1 LSLLSL
7 LWLIPAGPLTA
18 EQNDPFAVQNQAA
31 SKSERAAKE
40 DADDPF
46 APANSKKPGQA
57 APVRND
63 PESTTA
69 ARTGKPTPIDER
81 INFDIT
87 LTPRPARR
95 GEIVHLKIVGT
106 PKPGFHTYPLTQR
119 SPDQDPSQLSTLT
132 YGSVPGLRPLWP
144 VVESTPE
151 PKREEGLGWFLEH
164 EQPFTWEQDLLILP
178 EATPGDKIL
187 PLTIKAQVCNA
198 SSCVWGDPQFE
209 VKLDVSAADPV
220 PLTPALEERR
230 LKAKQPELKV
240 VALPG
245 SPAPLEAVPD
255 IRKPAPKTVAPPG
268 KAEPNMAA
276 APAKSDGSGLIAFI
290 LQGVVWGYISLLTPC
305 VFPMIP
311 ITVSFF
317 LKQSEKEHHKPVLM
331 ALVYSA
337 TIVLVLTAGA
347 VLLLRFFQELSQY
360 WSTNLL
366 LGALFLVFALSLF
379 GMYEI
384 RLPSGLAN
392 FTSARESR
400 GGLAGTI
407 FMALTFTIISF
418 ACVAPFLGGFAG
430 ISVQARPWYEVLL
443 GGLAYSVTFA
453 TPFSLL
459 ALFPTWLRR
468 LPKSGSWM
476 NAMKVVM
483 GFFEVAAALK
493 FLRAAEL
500 LRFGRAEFLTYDLVL
515 GFYVALAILCALYL
529 LNLYRL
535 PHDHEVPEHLGV
547 PRFLFSLV
555 FLSLGLYLMPALF
568 KQGSGELQ
576 RPAGSVF
583 AWLDAFL
590 LPEPPETGDLRA
602 PADARR
608 SAAGPS
614 KSAIHLAWIGNF
626 EKGLQTA
633 RDQRKLMFVDFTG
646 LT

>member
-1 LSLLSL
+1 MLMRLSGLGLLCL
-7 LWLIPAGPLTA
+7 LWLINAGSLRA
-18 EQNDPFAVQNQAA
+18 EPQDPFAPQNQAA
-31 SKSERAAKE
+31 AKQ
-40 DADDPF
+40 DAGDLF
-46 APANSKKPGQA
+46 APANKSSTGPAKPVPKDQETA
-57 APVRND
+57 
-63 PESTTA
+63 TA
-69 ARTGKPTPIDER
+69 ARTPKRSPLDDRITFAITVTPQQ
-81 INFDIT
+81 
-87 LTPRPARR
+87 ARR
-95 GEIVHLKIVGT
+95 GETVHLKVTGT
-106 PKPGFHTYPLTQR
+106 PMPGFHTYPLTQR
-119 SPDQDPSQLSTLT
+119 TADQDESQLATLT
-132 YGSVPGLRPLWP
+132 YGSVPGLKPLWP
-144 VVESTPE
+144 VVESAPQ
-151 PKREEGLGWFLEH
+151 PKLEEGLGWFLEH
-164 EQPFTWEQDLLILP
+164 EQPFTWEQDVLVLP
-178 EATPGDKIL
+178 DATPGEKTL
-187 PLTIKAQVCNA
+187 PITIKTQVCNA
-198 SSCVWGDPQFE
+198 SNCVPGEVQFE
-209 VKLDVSAADPV
+209 AKLDVSPAAPV
-220 PLTPALEERR
+220 PLTPVLQQR
-230 LKAKQPELKV
+230 LQAKQPEPKV
-240 VALPG
+240 VTLPAT
-245 SPAPLEAVPD
+245 PAGMGAVPE
-255 IRKPAPKTVAPPG
+255 IRDPAPKPIPDSG
-268 KAEPNMAA
+268 NAELSAVA
-276 APAKSDGSGLIAFI
+276 APAKDTSGLLAFI
-290 LQGVVWGYISLLTPC
+290 LQGIVWGYISLLTPC

-317 LKQSEKEHHKPVLM
+317 LKQSEKEHHKPVQM

-366 LGALFLVFALSLF
+366 LGVLFLFFALSLF

-392 FTSARESR
+392 YTSAREGR
-400 GGLAGTI
+400 GGFAGTI

-430 ISVQARPWYEVLL
+430 ISVQARPWYQVFL

-453 TPFSLL
+453 APFSLL

-515 GFYVALAILCALYL
+515 GFYVALTILCGLYL

-535 PHDHEVPEHLGV
+535 PHDHDVPEHLGV
-547 PRFLFSLV
+547 PRFLLSLV
-555 FLSLGLYLMPALF
+555 FLSLSFYLMPALF
-568 KQGSGELQ
+568 KQASGEPQ

-590 LPEPPETGDLRA
+590 LPDTAQSTKEA
-602 PADARR
+602 
-608 SAAGPS
+608 
-614 KSAIHLAWIGNF
+614 HLAWIGNF
-626 EKGLQTA
+626 DKGLQAA
-633 RDQRKLMFVDFTG
+633 RDQRKLVFLDFTG